1 MQTSISSCD
10 ALCYACGLGSK
21 MNRRSFLKT
30 ASAAPAAGLASAA
43 DSKIAF
49 VTEIKRLNL
58 RHTWTTTM
66 SSSQYRD
73 TLHTAYTR
81 EGITGHGEGA
91 PIVRYHEDAAGARK
105 AADSVRD
112 YLLSANPM
120 QFGKIMA
127 EVFARVPG
135 EWAGKA
141 AVDIALMDWVGQ
153 KLGIPL
159 YTYFGL
165 DSKDTPLT
173 TFSIGIDTPEITKQ
187 KTLEAADYPV
197 LKVKVGLAT
206 DEPTIEAVRSVT
218 KKPLRVDAN
227 EGWKDKEEAVRKINW
242 LEKMGV
248 EFIEQPMPA
257 EMIEET
263 RWIRSRVH
271 IPIIADEACQRASDI
286 PNLKEAFDGINVKL
300 DKSGG
305 MLEAFRMIQL
315 HVDAVEGFFQLGNV
329 GCALAGF
336 VGDDRDVNAAAYPA
350 GLFDHFGGH
359 GLLDELHAHFLQP
372 VDLANSLFLILPAF
386 VGVHAQRLLG
396 NAAHG
401 LDGGLVGGQAD
412 FHFQDRIVGG
422 LERLLFRDLRGI
434 DADGECGER
443 RVLGV
448 ESEISVERDAEL
460 LAHPIHERDIHR
472 RLAGPLSGHA
482 RKNFGHV
489 FAELH
494 GVGGEQ
500 VIAH

>member
-1 MQTSISSCD
+1 
-10 ALCYACGLGSK
+10 

-30 ASAAPAAGLASAA
+30 ASAAPAAGLVAGQAAAA
-43 DSKIAF
+43 DSKPAF
-49 VTEIKRLNL
+49 TTEIKRLNL
-58 RHTWTTTM
+58 QHTWTTTM

-81 EGITGHGEGA
+81 DSITGHGEGA
-91 PIVRYHEDAAGARK
+91 PIVRYHEDATGAKK
-105 AADSVRD
+105 AADSLRD

-127 EVFARVPG
+127 EVFHRVPG

-159 YTYFGL
+159 YSYFGL
-165 DSKDTPLT
+165 DPNDTPLT

-187 KTLEAADYPV
+187 KTLEAAEYPV

-248 EFIEQPMPA
+248 EFIEQPLPA

-286 PNLKEAFDGINVKL
+286 PKLQDAFDGVNVKL

-305 MLEAFRMIQL
+305 MLEAYRMIQI
-315 HVDAVEGFFQLGNV
+315 AKALGMKTML
-329 GCALAGF
+329 GCMISSS
-336 VGDDRDVNAAAYPA
+336 VSVTAAAHLSPLVNYA
-350 GLFDHFGGH
+350 D
-359 GLLDELHAHFLQP
+359 
-372 VDLANSLFLILPAF
+372 
-386 VGVHAQRLLG
+386 
-396 NAAHG
+396 
-401 LDGGLVGGQAD
+401 LDGN
-412 FHFQDRIVGG
+412 
-422 LERLLFRDLRGI
+422 LL
-434 DADGECGER
+434 
-443 RVLGV
+443 
-448 ESEISVERDAEL
+448 ISND
-460 LAHPIHERDIHR
+460 P
-472 RLAGPLSGHA
+472 
-482 RKNFGHV
+482 F
-489 FAELH
+489 H
-494 GVGGEQ
+494 GVRVEKGKLVLPDKPGLGLTR
-500 VIAH
+500 VA